1 MGMLTSA
8 PPCIQTPLAA
18 GPVVRIDKC
27 GACNVV
33 SLHAG
38 AVTLRLDVD
47 ALESL
52 HRTIGEALEVLHCS
66 DPLQGLAPRARS
78 VA

>member
-1 MGMLTSA
+1 MLKRDPS
-8 PPCIQTPLAA
+8 CIQTPLAA
-18 GPVVRIDKC
+18 GPFVRIDKC
-27 GACNVV
+27 GNCDVV

-38 AVTLRLDVD
+38 AVTLRLDAS

-66 DPLQGLAPRARS
+66 DPLRAMTPRARS

>member
-1 MGMLTSA
+1 MLKRDSS
-8 PPCIQTPLAA
+8 CVQTPLAA
-18 GPVVRIDKC
+18 GPFVRIDKC
-27 GACNVV
+27 GGCSVV

-38 AVTLRLDVD
+38 AVTLRLDID

-52 HRTIGEALEVLHCS
+52 HRTVGEALEVLHCT
-66 DPLQGLAPRARS
+66 DPLRGMTPRARS